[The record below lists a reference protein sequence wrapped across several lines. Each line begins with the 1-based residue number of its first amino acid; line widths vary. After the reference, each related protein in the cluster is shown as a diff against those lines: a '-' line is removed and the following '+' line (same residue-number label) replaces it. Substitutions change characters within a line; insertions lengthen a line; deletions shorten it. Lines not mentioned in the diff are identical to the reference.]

1 MYKPLPCPYI
11 FSNNSVAAKILLDH
25 GADVNSRTSDMQGS
39 TPLMIA
45 AGVGHDRTLKVLLE
59 HPNVDVHAGV

>member
-1 MYKPLPCPYI
+1 M
-11 FSNNSVAAKILLDH
+11 AAKILLDH
-25 GADVNSRTSDMQGS
+25 GADVNSRASDMQGS